1 MRKSTVHM
9 HAPLSV
15 PSASKFNAEL
25 IELFYYLGDMARM
38 TGPATNSSK
47 LPGVNLNLGDPNLA
61 KVLGSGYPYEQWAGF
76 LYQGLSDE
84 RFIELGVAA
93 SFGQVYG

>member
-1 MRKSTVHM
+1 M

-15 PSASKFNAEL
+15 PSASKSDAEL
-25 IELFYYLGDMARM
+25 IELFYYWGAVASGRGSGDEQLRI
-38 TGPATNSSK
+38 T
-47 LPGVNLNLGDPNLA
+47 GVNLDLGDPNLA

-76 LYQGLSDE
+76 FYQGLSDE

-93 SFGQVYG
+93 VRRVFG